1 MFTVIVLSL
10 AVICG
15 QNGSAARPGHRRR
28 RARARRRA
36 GTLPRKAAEA
46 SQTPLGIL
54 FSADVDAAAAE
65 PAARGEP
72 VVVPDRRVAVCGAD
86 ARKPFTRRA
95 PAGSTRTSD
104 AKFAHAANVEA
115 GMMLHLSSIDAM
127 AG

>member
-1 MFTVIVLSL
+1 MSKV
-10 AVICG
+10 G
-15 QNGSAARPGHRRR
+15 RRVD
-28 RARARRRA
+28 ADTAD
-36 GTLPRKAAEA
+36 
-46 SQTPLGIL
+46 
-54 FSADVDAAAAE
+54 ADVDAAAAE

-115 GMMLHLSSIDAM
+115 GMKLHLSSISALSIMQWLDEWVN
-127 AG
+127 GTTD